1 VNKGR
6 GLGRGLDALF
16 PGARTAPADS
26 LPEVGQ
32 TVTLVGIDTIVPNP
46 RQPRRRFDEDSLQ
59 GLAQSIGT
67 YGLLAPIVVRR
78 VGEGPQAQH
87 QIVAGE
93 RRWRAA
99 RMCGLREIPALVR
112 RAGDAEAVE
121 LALLENVQRAD
132 LNAVEEASGYQQLI
146 DEQGYTQETLARR
159 LGKSRPAVANAL
171 RLLSLP
177 DSVQALIRDGNL
189 SAGHG
194 RALAALPGERA
205 SELARQTIR
214 RGWSV
219 RELERA
225 AAPQQKSSKESAV
238 RARTSPELDE
248 VESRLR
254 FALAAKVLV
263 HDRPDGGGRIEVI
276 YAGHDDLQRIVDRIA
291 PERA

>member
-1 VNKGR
+1 MHKGR

-16 PGARTAPADS
+16 PGARTGPAEFPS
-26 LPEVGQ
+26 EAVQ
-32 TVTLVGIDTIVPNP
+32 TVTLVDIDTIVPNP
-46 RQPRRRFDEDSLQ
+46 RQPRRRFDEDALQ

-78 VGEGPQAQH
+78 VGHGPQAQH

-99 RMCGLREIPALVR
+99 RMCGLTEIPALVR
-112 RAGDAEAVE
+112 HAGDAEAVE

-177 DSVQALIRDGNL
+177 DSVQALIRDGKL

-194 RALAALPGERA
+194 RALAALPAERA
-205 SELARQTIR
+205 SELAQHAIR
-214 RGWSV
+214 RRWSV

-225 AAPQQKSSKESAV
+225 AALRQTPSKARVV
-238 RARTSPELDE
+238 RRRTSAELDE

-263 HDRPDGGGRIEVI
+263 HDRPDGGGRIEVF
-276 YAGHDDLQRIVDRIA
+276 YAGRDDLQRIVDRVA
-291 PERA
+291 PERQ